1 MNAYINGIGTA
12 VPAGSLTQSE
22 AANISDALHPF
33 QDRNGQPR
41 SDEKRERLVHGLYR
55 RSGVE
60 KRHSV
65 LLEPGQG
72 EALGRQDFF
81 RPAIDQS
88 FEGPSTSQ
96 RMQQFQEL
104 APGLAL
110 SSSRVAID
118 SAELSPSDIDHL
130 VTVSCSGFSAPGV
143 DIELIQLLGLTP
155 TVSRTNVGFMG
166 CYAALSALRAAA
178 ALAAANPGE
187 NVLVCA
193 TELCSLHHQYSS
205 EPQQMV
211 ANSLFG
217 DGSAAMIVSS
227 KRGSNGAWQRIGQAS
242 TLIPDSADQ
251 MSWSVGDH
259 GFVMTL
265 SAEVPATIGHSMN
278 EWLSSWLKTLGLSID
293 DIDHWAV
300 HPGGPRILSSTAEAL
315 NIDRT
320 RLSASDTV
328 LAHYGNMSSPTLV
341 FILDE
346 LARTNATGHCV
357 ALAFG
362 PGLVAE
368 AALLRRTSASAC

>member
-1 MNAYINGIGTA
+1 MNSYINGIGTA

-22 AANISDALHPF
+22 AASISDALHPF
-33 QDRNGQPR
+33 HDRNGRPR
-41 SDEKRERLVHGLYR
+41 SDDKREKLVHGLYR

-81 RPAIDQS
+81 RPAIDRA
-88 FEGPSTSQ
+88 FEGPSTFQ

-110 SSSRVAID
+110 SSSRVAIE
-118 SAELSPSDIDHL
+118 SAGLSPDDIDHL

-143 DIELIQLLGLTP
+143 DIELIQLLELSP

-166 CYAALSALRAAA
+166 CYAALSALRTAN
-178 ALAAANPGE
+178 ALVSANPGTI
-187 NVLVCA
+187 VLVCA
-193 TELCSLHHQYSS
+193 TELCSLHHQYTS

-217 DGSAAMIVSS
+217 DGSAAMIISS
-227 KRGSNGAWQRIGQAS
+227 EPVANGAWQRIDQAS
-242 TLIPDSADQ
+242 TLIPDTTDQ
-251 MSWSVGDH
+251 MSWSIGDH

-265 SAEVPATIGHSMN
+265 SAEVPATIGN
-278 EWLSSWLKTLGLSID
+278 TLNDWLASWLRTHGLSIAD
-293 DIDHWAV
+293 VDHWAV
-300 HPGGPRILSSTAEAL
+300 HPGGPRILSSTAAAL
-315 NIDRT
+315 ALDRS
-320 RLSASDTV
+320 RLAASDLV
-328 LAHYGNMSSPTLV
+328 LAQYGNMSSPTLV

-368 AALLRRTSASAC
+368 AALLRRA